1 MILIRRS
8 SVTLLPPNLSFG
20 GACVLK
26 SIIGSVCVLDLGALL
41 LKFMVEH
48 MVPDSLIIPFNGR
61 LTSSDCRD
69 AASDGVTGRRL
80 E

>member
-1 MILIRRS
+1 MN
-8 SVTLLPPNLSFG
+8 VTLLLSNLSFR
-20 GACVLK
+20 GACVLN
-26 SIIGSVCVLDLGALL
+26 SIIGSIWALDLGALL
-41 LKFMVEH
+41 LKFMAEH
-48 MVPDSLIIPFNGR
+48 MVPDSLIIQFNER

>member
-1 MILIRRS
+1 ML
-8 SVTLLPPNLSFG
+8 N
-20 GACVLK
+20 
-26 SIIGSVCVLDLGALL
+26 SIIGSICTLDLGALL
-41 LKFMVEH
+41 LKFMAEH
-48 MVPDSLIIPFNGR
+48 MVPDSLIIQFNKR